1 VGGETEDDVFRAVG
15 MPFVPPE
22 LREDRGEI
30 GTAGSESL
38 PRLIS
43 VDDMRG
49 DLHLHSTWSD
59 GRDTIEAMVLA
70 CIERGYE
77 YMAITD
83 HSPALGMVNGLGP
96 DRLERQWDEIEMLR
110 ERYPAI
116 RILSGLEV
124 DILADGSLDLPDSHL
139 ERLDIVIASVHSGM
153 RSSESAMTKRIVR
166 ALSHPAVDVLG
177 HPTGRRINEREPYAV
192 DMEAVLVAALEH
204 DVAVEVNAQPH
215 RLDLRDV
222 HVRRARE
229 LGVRILV
236 DTDSHGVGA
245 LRYMKYGIDQAR
257 RGWIE
262 RDDVLNTRPL
272 DGFERWLNR
281 RTATV

>member
-1 VGGETEDDVFRAVG
+1 
-15 MPFVPPE
+15 
-22 LREDRGEI
+22 
-30 GTAGSESL
+30 
-38 PRLIS
+38 
-43 VDDMRG
+43 MRG

-83 HSPALGMVNGLGP
+83 HSPALGMANGLGP

-153 RSSESAMTKRIVR
+153 RSSSR
-166 ALSHPAVDVLG
+166 
-177 HPTGRRINEREPYAV
+177 
-192 DMEAVLVAALEH
+192 
-204 DVAVEVNAQPH
+204 Q
-215 RLDLRDV
+215 
-222 HVRRARE
+222 
-229 LGVRILV
+229 
-236 DTDSHGVGA
+236 
-245 LRYMKYGIDQAR
+245 
-257 RGWIE
+257 
-262 RDDVLNTRPL
+262 
-272 DGFERWLNR
+272 
-281 RTATV
+281 